1 MSDSQREQ
9 RKNEHVEIAM
19 SQKDALVS
27 DFESEICSSF
37 HPSIDVSQVD
47 MTSHTTKFDLAY
59 PIYINAM
66 TGGSDWTKQ
75 INEKLAIVAR
85 NWNCNGGGINMQLC
99 AILI

>member
-1 MSDSQREQ
+1 MRFVHHS
-9 RKNEHVEIAM
+9 I
-19 SQKDALVS
+19 
-27 DFESEICSSF
+27 
-37 HPSIDVSQVD
+37 PSIDVSQVD

-85 NWNCNGGGINMQLC
+85 ETELQWRWDQHMQLC

>member
-27 DFESEICSSF
+27 DFDKVRFVHHSI
-37 HPSIDVSQVD
+37 PSIDVSQVD

-59 PIYINAM
+59 PCLLY
-66 TGGSDWTKQ
+66 TSDAADDLTT
-75 INEKLAIVAR
+75 V
-85 NWNCNGGGINMQLC
+85 
-99 AILI
+99 